1 MGMRAALRLILICAL
16 AVSVAGGRGASAQ
29 ASACAAD
36 RIDLRAPFGT
46 VSFTV
51 EIADTVESRAR
62 GLMHRTELAQDAG
75 MLFIY
80 GRTRE
85 AGFWMKNTLIPLDMI
100 FINAR
105 GIVHKVHAN
114 AQPHDLTGINSDGPI
129 RAVLEINGGQAR
141 RLGIRPGTVV
151 RHPGLPQAR
160 AAWPC

>member
-1 MGMRAALRLILICAL
+1 MGKRAALQLILCLTL
-16 AVSVAGGRGASAQ
+16 AVSAAGVWGSAARASD
-29 ASACAAD
+29 CRAD

-51 EIADTVESRAR
+51 EIADTMQSRAR
-62 GLMHRTELAQDAG
+62 GLMHRTELAEDAG

-80 GRTRE
+80 AVTRE

-105 GIVHKVHAN
+105 GIVHKVHSN

-129 RAVLEINGGQAR
+129 RAVLEINGGLAR
-141 RLGIRPGTVV
+141 KLGIRPGTVV